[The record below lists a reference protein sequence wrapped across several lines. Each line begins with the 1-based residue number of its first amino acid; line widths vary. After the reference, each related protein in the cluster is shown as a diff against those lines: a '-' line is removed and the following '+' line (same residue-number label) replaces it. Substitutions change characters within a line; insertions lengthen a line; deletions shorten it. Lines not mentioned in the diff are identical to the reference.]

1 MRVNVCLAH
10 VWNIFAQ
17 QRVLVNQQA
26 VDMFG
31 NKDFSDNSNINR
43 GMVPGSVPLCPLM
56 QWIQLD
62 EPAAGEAIPNSVLV
76 GS

>member
-31 NKDFSDNSNINR
+31 NKDFSDNSNIIKKHEHIL
-43 GMVPGSVPLCPLM
+43 GGYPLIWLANTG
-56 QWIQLD
+56 I
-62 EPAAGEAIPNSVLV
+62 
-76 GS
+76 